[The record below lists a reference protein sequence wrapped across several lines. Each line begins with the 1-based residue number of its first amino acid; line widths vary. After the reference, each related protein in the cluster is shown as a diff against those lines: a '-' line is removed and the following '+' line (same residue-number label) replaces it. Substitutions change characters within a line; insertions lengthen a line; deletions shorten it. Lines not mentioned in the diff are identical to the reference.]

1 MSTKIEPES
10 QSIGQGIRIASG
22 WQRTL
27 RRVLVASGIA
37 ASLLYVAA
45 NVLGPICGRGTA
57 RQIKTSASSSPW
69 MRHRGHS
76 SFRSS
81 SRTAYWRLPS
91 GLVRCGRPVLIGH
104 CG

>member
-45 NVLGPICGRGTA
+45 NVLGPI
-57 RQIKTSASSSPW
+57 
-69 MRHRGHS
+69 
-76 SFRSS
+76 
-81 SRTAYWRLPS
+81 
-91 GLVRCGRPVLIGH
+91 
-104 CG
+104 